1 MQTRGHRHTEG
12 GGSTGGGEV
21 EEGGS
26 GDTEQDTGHSGDTD
40 EPKQTATMLD
50 ILEDEKEK
58 EKEKEKVLLSMEQC

>member
-1 MQTRGHRHTEG
+1 M
-12 GGSTGGGEV
+12 

-50 ILEDEKEK
+50 ILEDEKE
-58 EKEKEKVLLSMEQC
+58 EGVTINRTMLILL